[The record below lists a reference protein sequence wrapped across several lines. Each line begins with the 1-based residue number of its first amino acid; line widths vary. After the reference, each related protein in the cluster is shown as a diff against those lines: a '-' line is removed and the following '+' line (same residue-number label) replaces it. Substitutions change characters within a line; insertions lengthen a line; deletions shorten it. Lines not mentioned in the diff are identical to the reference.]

1 VVPDTTVFR
10 VEGSR
15 SLRMLSEYLSIRSD
29 HHRAADSRQL
39 LLALTSTPGN
49 RRRGVRAYVHVFPPA
64 AANLSA
70 HTGAGARPRLE
81 GVSHE
86 PAFAAT
92 GVAQRHAASEV

>member
-1 VVPDTTVFR
+1 MVPDTTVFR

-64 AANLSA
+64 AADLSA